1 MVGADRT
8 TTVPVRDAG
17 MSPAGHPEV
26 VAFEVVR
33 NFAKTAV
40 FTATLT
46 VRHLRAEPARVPLL
60 GLRLL
65 PSPARRAVRGAAQRI
80 GGLPRCYAMW
90 DAGRRAEAREEVRR
104 LSRGA
109 SVAALARLA
118 AFTLAVEQPELAGEL
133 LERIPQGRRRA
144 GLSHRLGVTTGRAVP
159 ARAPRRWNAITVAR
173 ERRTQSYDVVNDQRS
188 VPVRV
193 LHVVTNAL
201 PHTNAGYTQR
211 THRIALGQRAAGLE
225 PHVLTRL
232 GYPLTKGVRDA
243 RDLVVVDGIRY
254 HRLLPWRAPKDDGDR
269 FSASLR
275 MAAEVVRRVRPDV
288 LHAASDHR
296 NGALALA
303 LGRRFGI
310 PVVYEVRGFLEESWL
325 SRDPSRSTS
334 DAFYQAERAA
344 ETDCMQAA
352 DAVVTLGEAMRAEIV
367 ARGVAP
373 SAVTVVGNAVD
384 DAFLT
389 PLPDGAALRAS
400 LGIGPADFVA
410 GSTTSCYSYEGLD
423 TLVDAVAVLR
433 GRGVPAHLLIVGD
446 GPELGALREQ
456 AAVLGEAA
464 HLPGRVPAADVRR
477 HHAVIDVFAVPRRD
491 ARVSRMVTPLKPVEA
506 MAGGLPVVAS
516 DLPAL
521 AELVEPGVT
530 GELIPPD
537 DSEALANCLESL
549 FYSRTT
555 SADYGRAA
563 RESVGADRTW
573 TAAAYSYLGIYKQ
586 ITGELSDSGHLD

>member
-1 MVGADRT
+1 M
-8 TTVPVRDAG
+8 
-17 MSPAGHPEV
+17 
-26 VAFEVVR
+26 VAFTAVR
-33 NFAKTAV
+33 NFAKAAV

-80 GGLPRCYAMW
+80 GGLPRCYALW
-90 DAGRRAEAREEVRR
+90 DAGRRAEMREEVRR

-109 SVAALARLA
+109 SIASLARLA
-118 AFTLAVEQPELAGEL
+118 AFTLAVEQPVLAGEL

-144 GLSHRLGVTTGRAVP
+144 GLSHRLGVTTGQVVP
-159 ARAPRRWNAITVAR
+159 ARAPRRWNAITVAPD
-173 ERRTQSYDVVNDQRS
+173 RRTRSQAVVNGQRS

-211 THRIALGQRAAGLE
+211 THRIALGQQAAGVE
-225 PHVLTRL
+225 PHVLTRI

-243 RDLVVVDGIRY
+243 RALVVVDGVRY
-254 HRLLPWRAPKDDGDR
+254 HRLLPWRAPKDDAAG
-269 FSASLR
+269 FAASLR

-303 LGRRFGI
+303 LGRMFAI

-325 SRDPSRSTS
+325 SRDPSRSPS

-344 ETDCMQAA
+344 ETECMLAA

-367 ARGVAP
+367 GRGVAP
-373 SAVTVVGNAVD
+373 SAVNVIGNAVD
-384 DAFLT
+384 DAFLA
-389 PLPDGAALRAS
+389 PLPDREAPRAA
-400 LGIGPADFVA
+400 LGIGAGDFVV

-423 TLVDAVAVLR
+423 TLVDAVALLR
-433 GRGVPAHLLIVGD
+433 GRGVPAHLLLVGD
-446 GPELGALREQ
+446 GPELGALRER
-456 AAVLGEAA
+456 AAALGGAA
-464 HLPGRVPAADVRR
+464 HLPGRVPAAEVRGY
-477 HHAVIDVFAVPRRD
+477 HAALDVFAVPRRD
-491 ARVSRMVTPLKPVEA
+491 ERVCRLVTPLKPVEA

-563 RESVGADRTW
+563 KAGVGADRTW
-573 TAAAYSYLGIYKQ
+573 AAAARRYLEIYKQ
-586 ITGELSDSGHLD
+586 ITGELSDSGHIG